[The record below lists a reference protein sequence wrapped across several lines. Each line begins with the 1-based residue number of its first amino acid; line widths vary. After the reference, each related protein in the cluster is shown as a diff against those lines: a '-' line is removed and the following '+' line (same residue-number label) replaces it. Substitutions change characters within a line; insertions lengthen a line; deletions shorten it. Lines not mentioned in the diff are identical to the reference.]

1 MTTLVTGTL
10 ISNLLG
16 SSRRTGGF
24 TLIEVMVTMAI
35 IALLAVTVSFVVPDR
50 RDTSV
55 EDQARMLY
63 QRLNYAR
70 DYALVRHAILGLRID
85 DGVSYRFVQFRDGI
99 WQNVNERGL
108 RPHDLDTQLSLRI
121 TSSDLALLEQ
131 EDINLEDVFGVDDDN
146 VAADDFSDTGG
157 FGVSGNGRTGGDVL
171 QPGNNETGN
180 STRAGS
186 RRKSEPM
193 PQLMIFGSGEMQ
205 PFELILQ
212 DDFALRDSTAWRI
225 SSSDGISLQLE
236 RARDDQ

>member
-1 MTTLVTGTL
+1 MTILVTGTL
-10 ISNLLG
+10 ISNCLG
-16 SSRRTGGF
+16 RSRRTGGF
-24 TLIEVMVTMAI
+24 TLIEVMVTLAI
-35 IALLAVTVSFVVPDR
+35 IAMLAVTVSFVVPDR

-131 EDINLEDVFGVDDDN
+131 EDINLEDVFGVDD
-146 VAADDFSDTGG
+146 
-157 FGVSGNGRTGGDVL
+157 
-171 QPGNNETGN
+171 ETGN